1 MNSGTSILIIETVFF
16 VVVVFFFLFLFFFL
30 LFWSDIDE
38 MRFDIMGAEHNLKCF
53 KIFHHLLD
61 TRFGL

>member
-16 VVVVFFFLFLFFFL
+16 VVVVFLFF